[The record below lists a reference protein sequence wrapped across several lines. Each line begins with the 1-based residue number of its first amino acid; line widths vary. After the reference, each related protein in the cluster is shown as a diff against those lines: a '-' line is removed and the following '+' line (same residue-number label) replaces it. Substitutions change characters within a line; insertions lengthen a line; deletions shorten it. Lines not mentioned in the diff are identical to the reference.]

1 MPKRCR
7 PADAEEEPSLSGTLT
22 RASRRV
28 TLGPLGICLVL
39 AGAVAALPA
48 AEPATA
54 RPNVILI
61 VADDLGW
68 GDLGCYGNPDL
79 DTPVLDRL
87 AAAGVRLTDCYAPS
101 PLCSPAR
108 AGFLTG
114 RWNHRTGAVDVS
126 SNRGVDRIELSERT
140 IGDHFQAAGYATAYI
155 GKWHS
160 GLYLDDYLPHRRGFD
175 RFVGFANGAHDFER
189 WQLERRTAAAN
200 GQPETCRVEPH
211 DGRHLSDVL
220 ADEAAAFVRESAAA
234 DRPFALVFAPAAI
247 HPPLQAPQPLIDKY
261 VARLAGRGDHAVAI
275 TYAMIEQM
283 DAGIGRLLATVDE
296 TGFRERTLVIFTSD
310 NGANLVWSGLKG
322 QTGQRFH
329 GPFRGNKGDVLE
341 QGIRVPGIVAW
352 PGRIPAGRVDATP
365 IHGCDWLPTALA
377 ACGIR
382 TVDGSKPLDGRNL
395 LPLLT
400 GGLAGGLVDRPLCFQ
415 KTRYTPVAH
424 SNAAIRQGRWKL
436 LWPPIPETNR
446 KDSARD
452 NPSYH
457 RGLTQAHWEM
467 PLDPELPDYAGVVS
481 ARPRLYDLDADPGE
495 ARDVAADNPAVV
507 QRLTAAYDHWF
518 SEVFAEWQQA
528 RACIVD
534 HDRRT
539 WRDRKPPDPRELFQD
554 EWLWT
559 QVPGVDQAT
568 ADPLQVF
575 RGFWSATGQQ
585 PTSPQH

>member
-1 MPKRCR
+1 
-7 PADAEEEPSLSGTLT
+7 LSGTLT

-48 AEPATA
+48 AEPAAA

-140 IGDHFQAAGYATAYI
+140 IGDHFRAAGYATAYV

-160 GLYLDDYLPHRRGFD
+160 GLYCDDYLPHHRGFD

-189 WQLERRTAAAN
+189 WQLERRTAAVN

-234 DRPFALVFAPAAI
+234 ARPFALVFAPAAI
-247 HPPLQAPQPLIDKY
+247 HPPLQAPQSLIDKY

-283 DAGIGRLLATVDE
+283 DAGIGRLLATVDRAE
-296 TGFRERTLVIFTSD
+296 LREQTLVIFTSD
-310 NGANLVWSGLKG
+310 NGANLNWSGIKG
-322 QTGQRFH
+322 QSVQRFH

-352 PGRIPAGRVDATP
+352 PGHIPAETVIDTP
-365 IHGCDWLPTALA
+365 VHGCDWLPTMLA

-382 TVDGSKPLDGRNL
+382 TVDGSKPLDGMNL

-400 GGLAGGLVDRPLCFQ
+400 GGPTSGLADRPLCFQ

-481 ARPRLYDLDADPGE
+481 DRPQLYDLDADPGE
-495 ARDVAADNPAVV
+495 ARDVAADHPDVV
-507 QRLTAAYDHWF
+507 VRLTAAYAGWF
-518 SEVFAEWQQA
+518 SEVEAEWRAA
-528 RACIVD
+528 RERIVD
-534 HDRRT
+534 HDEASWRHRT
-539 WRDRKPPDPRELFQD
+539 PPDPRKLF
-554 EWLWT
+554 
-559 QVPGVDQAT
+559 PGGN
-568 ADPLQVF
+568 
-575 RGFWSATGQQ
+575 R
-585 PTSPQH
+585 

>member
-1 MPKRCR
+1 M
-7 PADAEEEPSLSGTLT
+7 SGTLT

-48 AEPATA
+48 AEPAAA

-68 GDLGCYGNPDL
+68 GDLACYGNPDL

-140 IGDHFQAAGYATAYI
+140 IGDHFRAAGYATAYV

-160 GLYLDDYLPHRRGFD
+160 GLYCDDYLPHRRGFD

-189 WQLERRTAAAN
+189 WQLERRTAAVN

-247 HPPLQAPQPLIDKY
+247 HPPLQAPQSLIDKY

-283 DAGIGRLLATVDE
+283 DAGIGRLLATVDRAE
-296 TGFRERTLVIFTSD
+296 LRERTLVIFTSD
-310 NGANLVWSGLKG
+310 NGANLNWSGIKG
-322 QTGQRFH
+322 QSGQRFH

-352 PGRIPAGRVDATP
+352 PGHIPAETVIDTP
-365 IHGCDWLPTALA
+365 VHGCDWLPTMLA

-382 TVDGSKPLDGRNL
+382 TVDGSKPLDGMNL

-400 GGLAGGLVDRPLCFQ
+400 GGPTSGLADRPLCFQ

-467 PLDPELPDYAGVVS
+467 PLDAGLPDYAGVVS

-518 SEVFAEWQQA
+518 AEVFAEWQQA
-528 RACIVD
+528 RARIVD

-539 WRDRKPPDPRELFQD
+539 WRDRKPPDPRVLFQD

>member
-1 MPKRCR
+1 
-7 PADAEEEPSLSGTLT
+7 
-22 RASRRV
+22 
-28 TLGPLGICLVL
+28 VL
-39 AGAVAALPA
+39 AGAGVALPA
-48 AEPATA
+48 AEPAA
-54 RPNVILI
+54 VRPNVILI
-61 VADDLGW
+61 IADDLGW
-68 GDLGCYGNPDL
+68 GDVGCYGNSDL

-126 SNRGVDRIELSERT
+126 SNRGVDRIDLAERT
-140 IGDHFQAAGYATAYI
+140 IGDHFRAAGYATAYV

-160 GLYLDDYLPHRRGFD
+160 GLYCDDYLPHHRGFD
-175 RFVGFANGAHDFER
+175 SFIGFANGAHDFER
-189 WQLERRTAAAN
+189 WQLERRTPAVN
-200 GQPETCRVEPH
+200 GQPETSRVEPH

-220 ADEAAAFVRESAAA
+220 ADEAATFVWESTAA

-296 TGFRERTLVIFTSD
+296 AGLRERTLVIFTSD
-310 NGANLVWSGLKG
+310 NGANLNWSGLKG

-352 PGRIPAGRVDATP
+352 PGHIPAETVIDTP
-365 IHGCDWLPTALA
+365 VHGCDWLPTMLA

-382 TVDGSKPLDGRNL
+382 TVDGSKPLDGMNL

-400 GGLAGGLVDRPLCFQ
+400 GGPTSGLADRPLCFQ

-446 KDSARD
+446 KDTARD
-452 NPSYH
+452 NISYH
-457 RGLTQAHWEM
+457 RGLTQPHWEM
-467 PLDPELPDYAGVVS
+467 PLDPGLPDHAG
-481 ARPRLYDLDADPGE
+481 AGTTTPQLFELTTDPAE
-495 ARDVAADNPAVV
+495 AHDVAAKHPAVV
-507 QRLTAAYDHWF
+507 KQLAATYDQWF
-518 SEVFAEWQQA
+518 AEVFAEWQAA
-528 RACIVD
+528 RARILD
-534 HDRRT
+534 HDRSY
-539 WRDRKPPDPRELFQD
+539 WRERISPDPRTLFKG
-554 EWLWT
+554 EWLWK
-559 QVPGVDQAT
+559 QVPGVDPAT

-575 RGFWSATGQQ
+575 DGFWSASGQQ
-585 PTSPQH
+585 PRSPQH

>member
-1 MPKRCR
+1 M
-7 PADAEEEPSLSGTLT
+7 
-22 RASRRV
+22 
-28 TLGPLGICLVL
+28 
-39 AGAVAALPA
+39 
-48 AEPATA
+48 
-54 RPNVILI
+54 ILI

-68 GDLGCYGNPDL
+68 GDLACYGNPDL

-87 AAAGVRLTDCYAPS
+87 AAAGVRLTDCYAAS

-140 IGDHFQAAGYATAYI
+140 IGDHFRAAGYATAYV

-160 GLYLDDYLPHRRGFD
+160 GLYCDDYLPHHRGFD

-189 WQLERRTAAAN
+189 WQLERRTAAVN

-234 DRPFALVFAPAAI
+234 DRPFALVLAPAAI
-247 HPPLQAPQPLIDKY
+247 HPPLQAPQSLIDKY

-283 DAGIGRLLATVDE
+283 DAGIGRLLATVDRAE
-296 TGFRERTLVIFTSD
+296 LRERTLVIFTSD
-310 NGANLVWSGLKG
+310 NGANLNWSGIKG
-322 QTGQRFH
+322 QSGQRFH

-352 PGRIPAGRVDATP
+352 PGHIPAETVIDTP
-365 IHGCDWLPTALA
+365 VHGCDWLPTMLA

-382 TVDGSKPLDGRNL
+382 TVDGSKPLDGMNL

-400 GGLAGGLVDRPLCFQ
+400 GGPTSGLADRPLCFQ

-467 PLDPELPDYAGVVS
+467 PLDAGLPDYAGVVS

-495 ARDVAADNPAVV
+495 ARDVAA
-507 QRLTAAYDHWF
+507 
-518 SEVFAEWQQA
+518 
-528 RACIVD
+528 
-534 HDRRT
+534 
-539 WRDRKPPDPRELFQD
+539 
-554 EWLWT
+554 
-559 QVPGVDQAT
+559 
-568 ADPLQVF
+568 
-575 RGFWSATGQQ
+575 
-585 PTSPQH
+585 